1 MKNVI
6 LYFTT
11 VLIWGS
17 TWLAIEFQ
25 LGETAVLTSVFYRF
39 TIAALIMWIYCL
51 AFKVDMTYGLKDHGY
66 IALMALCNFSLN
78 YVLIYQSQQYLTSAM
93 TCIVFSTMLLMN
105 IINTRLFFGDKIAPK
120 VWLGALLG
128 LGGLVVLFWNEL
140 GTSGS
145 ATWLGLILGLA
156 ATLTASFGNMVSVRN
171 SRAGVNVLAANAW
184 GMLYGSLAL
193 GLMVL
198 LMGADFT
205 ISLTSDYIISLL
217 YLAVFGTVIAFA
229 IYYILLNEMGPGKA
243 SYVIVLFPIV
253 AVVLSTI
260 FEEFVW
266 TGYTFGGFVLVL
278 LGNAVILAP
287 EKKVKQEAKPIAQ
300 AS

>member
-1 MKNVI
+1 MKNAI
-6 LYFTT
+6 LYITT

-25 LGETAVLTSVFYRF
+25 LGETAVLASVFYRF
-39 TIAALIMWIYCL
+39 SIAALIMWAYCFL
-51 AFKVDMTYGLKDHGY
+51 FKVNMTYGLKDHGF
-66 IALMALCNFSLN
+66 IGLMALFNFSLN

-105 IINTRLFFGDKIAPK
+105 IINTRLFFGDKIASK

-140 GTSGS
+140 GESQS
-145 ATWLGLILGLA
+145 DTWLGLSLGLA

-171 SRAGVNVLAANAW
+171 SRSGVNVLAANAW

-193 GLMVL
+193 GLMMIVL
-198 LMGADFT
+198 GTDFA
-205 ISLTSDYIISLL
+205 ISWQPDYLISLL
-217 YLAVFGTVIAFA
+217 YLAIFGTVIAFA
-229 IYYILLNEMGPGKA
+229 TYYILLNEMGPGKA
-243 SYVIVLFPIV
+243 SYVIVLFPVV
-253 AVVLSTI
+253 AVVLSSL
-260 FEEFVW
+260 FEGVVW
-266 TGYTFGGFVLVL
+266 TGYTFTGFVLVL

-287 EKKVKQEAKPIAQ
+287 EKKMKQV
-300 AS
+300 SD

>member
-1 MKNVI
+1 MKNAI
-6 LYFTT
+6 LYITT

-25 LGETAVLTSVFYRF
+25 LGETAVLASVFYRF
-39 TIAALIMWIYCL
+39 SIAALIMWAYCL
-51 AFKVDMTYGLKDHGY
+51 TFKVNMTYGLKDHGF
-66 IALMALCNFSLN
+66 IGLMALFNFSLN

-140 GTSGS
+140 GESQS
-145 ATWLGLILGLA
+145 DTWLGLSLGLA

-171 SRAGVNVLAANAW
+171 SRSGVNVLAANAW

-193 GLMVL
+193 GLMMIVL
-198 LMGADFT
+198 GTDFA
-205 ISLTSDYIISLL
+205 ISWQPDYLISLL
-217 YLAVFGTVIAFA
+217 YLAIFGTVIAFA
-229 IYYILLNEMGPGKA
+229 TYYILLNEMGPGKA
-243 SYVIVLFPIV
+243 SYVIVLFPVV
-253 AVVLSTI
+253 AVVLSSL
-260 FEEFVW
+260 FEGFVW
-266 TGYTFGGFVLVL
+266 TGYTFTGFVLVL

-287 EKKVKQEAKPIAQ
+287 EKKMKQV
-300 AS
+300 SD

>member
-1 MKNVI
+1 MKNAI
-6 LYFTT
+6 LYLIT

-25 LGETAVLTSVFYRF
+25 LGETAVLASVFYRF
-39 TIAALIMWIYCL
+39 SIAALIMWAYCL
-51 AFKVDMTYGLKDHGY
+51 AFKVNMTYGLKDHGF
-66 IALMALCNFSLN
+66 IGLMALFNFSLN

-140 GTSGS
+140 GGSQS
-145 ATWLGLILGLA
+145 ATWLGLGLGLA

-171 SRAGVNVLAANAW
+171 SRSGVNVLAANAW

-193 GLMVL
+193 GLMMLVL
-198 LMGADFT
+198 GTDFA
-205 ISLTSDYIISLL
+205 ISWQPDYLISLL

-229 IYYILLNEMGPGKA
+229 TYYILLNEMGPGKA
-243 SYVIVLFPIV
+243 SYVIVLFPVV
-253 AVVLSTI
+253 AVVLSSL
-260 FEEFVW
+260 FEGFVW
-266 TGYTFGGFVLVL
+266 TGYTFTGFVLVL

-287 EKKVKQEAKPIAQ
+287 EKKTKQ
-300 AS
+300 ASN